1 MQELVGLLSG
11 LVLLVLCGRRS
22 DVGALALVAY
32 AVYLPVPIFATS
44 INTLAGAELA
54 VTFVTALLFLASATT
69 YWRVNGRPALP
80 RGSVAF
86 VAIVAVMGLGTSTF
100 HGIVTEDLLKSI
112 AIPALWMSG
121 LLVGSATVGNLRL
134 MLQLGWVCVPSALL
148 AIYGVATQ
156 SNVWLQAFGVDQFDA
171 VIFASSGFRPT
182 GSMTHPLVA
191 GCVFALIAI
200 LVAPTKSRMSGPTT
214 LLFVLASATTVSRS
228 ALIGLVAAG
237 AIGLV
242 TSERGRGFSALVRGS
257 VVVVAVVAAIQLSSL
272 SRIYQ
277 DRVFAGPGD
286 QSVRE
291 AGYQYLATRASD
303 DFGSLI
309 FGGGYGHA
317 EWIASQQGGVV
328 ALFQTFD
335 NQMITW
341 ILDYG
346 LLTLVGAV
354 AALGTGML
362 RSVNGR
368 RVAPA
373 IVAGLIMMQFANL
386 MQFIPFAVVFGVALG
401 AIGPKAI
408 GAHPRVAVS
417 SRPDR
422 LSSGARHAS
431 TRRRLSRETGAD
443 LT

>member
-11 LVLLVLCGRRS
+11 LVLLVLCARRS

-44 INTLAGAELA
+44 VNTLAGAELA

-86 VAIVAVMGLGTSTF
+86 VAIFAVVGFGTSIF
-100 HGIVTEDLLKSI
+100 HGIVTEDLLKSV

-121 LLVGSATVGNLRL
+121 LLAGAATIRNPRL
-134 MLQLGWVCVPSALL
+134 LLHMSWVCVPSALL
-148 AIYGVATQ
+148 TIYGVASQ
-156 SNVWLQAFGVDQFDA
+156 SNVWLDAFGVDQFDS

-200 LVAPTKSRMSGPTT
+200 LVAPTKSRMSGPMT
-214 LLFVLASATTVSRS
+214 LLFILASATTVSRS

-242 TSERGRGFSALVRGS
+242 TSERGRGFSAVVRGG
-257 VVVVAVVAAIQLSSL
+257 VVIIAVGAAIQLSAL

-277 DRVFAGPGD
+277 ERVFAGPGD

-303 DFGSLI
+303 DLGSLV

-328 ALFQTFD
+328 ALFKTFD

-346 LLTLVGAV
+346 LLALV
-354 AALGTGML
+354 AALAALGAGMM

-373 IVAGLIMMQFANL
+373 IVAGLMMMQFANL
-386 MQFIPFAVVFGVALG
+386 MQFIPFAVVFGIALG
-401 AIGPKAI
+401 AIGPK
-408 GAHPRVAVS
+408 VANAPQRTAGPSVRTAS
-417 SRPDR
+417 PVARDVPTSAANSTVRPEP
-422 LSSGARHAS
+422 
-431 TRRRLSRETGAD
+431 T
-443 LT
+443 